1 MSNRCARWW
10 TRFCVIEQE
19 YQALSDE
26 ELRAKAAGWKA
37 EISAIEDPEERERRL
52 DAVLPEAFAAVKN
65 AARRMTERHM
75 TFPVCDQPATW
86 NMIHFDVQLVGGI
99 CLHRGK
105 IAEMATGEGKTLV
118 ATLPLFLN
126 ALAGRGA
133 HLVTTNDYLARRDS
147 EWMGQLYGFLG
158 LTTGVL
164 QHDQPPEVRREQ
176 YAADITYGMNSEF
189 GFDYLRDNGMATSK
203 EQQVQRGHAFA
214 IVDEVDSILIDEAR
228 VPLIISGPATV
239 STHQFD
245 KYKPLVEQLVLKQT
259 MLCNRLCSEAEEL
272 WAQGKTEEFGKMLT
286 KVKFGQPRNKGL
298 LRAQEDPEKRR
309 AIDKAE
315 LSFYTDAR
323 KEELF
328 ALKEEL
334 FFTID
339 ERAHESDLSEQG
351 RTYMSPEDPDAFV
364 LPDLM
369 LQFAEIDTAPLTP
382 EQKAEEKSKRQ
393 AYMDQQ
399 SERIHNISQLLRAY
413 CLFEKD
419 VNYVVE
425 EGKVV
430 IVDEF
435 TGRKMTGRRWSDGL
449 HGAVEAKE
457 GVTVDRETQTLATIT
472 IQNYF
477 RLYYKLAGMTGT
489 AETEANEFHD
499 VYKLDVAVIP
509 TNQPCVREDLNDLIY
524 KTRREKFSAVV
535 QEIKTVHAKGQPVL
549 VGTVSVE
556 QSEVLSRMLKREK
569 IPHAVLNAKYHMQEA
584 EIVARAGQKGAVT
597 ISTNMA
603 GRGTDI
609 KLGEG
614 VAGLGG
620 LYVCG
625 TERHESRRIDRQL
638 RGRCARQGDP
648 GMSRFYVSFEDDLM
662 RNFGAADRM
671 TRMMER
677 FGLQEGESLEHPWLN
692 KSVETA
698 QKRVEQRNYL
708 IRKRSLEFDDV
719 MNNQREVIYG
729 WRNDAINTDDPRPL
743 IYEVIDEAIP
753 EKVISFLPPD
763 DEKNFEGLLNWVNI
777 TFPLGLSK
785 DAGELEGKD
794 AAEVSNFLIE
804 KIKKSY
810 ELKCAHEEAEAI
822 RFLERHIMLSAID
835 RLWQEHL
842 YGMDSLREAVYLRA
856 YGQKDPLI
864 EFKTEAYEMF
874 TELMGN
880 MKSEILHNLFRST
893 SNIMAF
899 EQFLSSLPQF
909 LIAPDETGGSSQT
922 AVPGTRGS
930 DPGQQIDSADATPPT
945 GTVERRVRSR
955 VWKRLSNRGTT
966 PSPSRSKWAA
976 TTHALA
982 AAARSSRTAAAAWP
996 EGRMAPLN
1004 PSSGGPWP
1012 SPRTRRRCFPP
1023 R

>member
-1 MSNRCARWW
+1 MITWLIKK
-10 TRFCVIEQE
+10 VIGSKNSRLIKSLRPLVDRINQLEVE
-19 YQALSDE
+19 YQTLTDDQ
-26 ELRAKAAGWKA
+26 LKAKAMAWKE
-37 EISAIEDPEERERRL
+37 EISKIEIPEVQQHQLNE
-52 DAVLPEAFAAVKN
+52 VLPEAFAAVKN
-65 AARRMTERHM
+65 AARRLTERKH
-75 TFPVCDQPATW
+75 TFTVCDQEASW
-86 NMIHFDVQLVGGI
+86 NMVHFDTQLIGGI
-99 CLHRGK
+99 CLHRGM

-133 HLVTTNDYLARRDS
+133 HLVTTNDYLARRDA
-147 EWMGQLYGFLG
+147 EWMGQIYGLLG
-158 LTTGVL
+158 MTTGVL
-164 QHDQPPEVRREQ
+164 QHDQSPDVRREQ
-176 YAADITYGMNSEF
+176 YHSDITYGMNSEF
-189 GFDYLRDNGMATSK
+189 GFDYLRDNGMASSK
-203 EQQVQRGHAFA
+203 EQQVQRGHFFA

-228 VPLIISGPATV
+228 TPLIISGPATV
-239 STHQFD
+239 STHQYD
-245 KYKPLVEQLVLKQT
+245 KFKPLVEQLVRKQT
-259 MLCNRLCSEAEEL
+259 QLCNRLVSDAEEL
-272 WAQGKTEEFGKMLT
+272 WKDGKTEDFGRMMF
-286 KVKFGQPRNKGL
+286 KVKVGQPRNKGL
-298 LRAQEDPEKRR
+298 LRAQEEADKRR

-334 FFTID
+334 FFAID
-339 ERAHESDLSEQG
+339 ERAHEADLSDQG
-351 RTYMSPEDPDAFV
+351 RDFMSPDDPNAFV
-364 LPDLM
+364 LPDLIT
-369 LQFAEIDTAPLTP
+369 QFAEIDNDERLDLP
-382 EQKAEEKSKRQ
+382 QKAEEKGKRQ
-393 AYMDQQ
+393 AYMDVQ

-457 GVTVDRETQTLATIT
+457 GVTIDRETQTLATIT

-489 AETEANEFHD
+489 AETEANEFSD
-499 VYKLDVAVIP
+499 VYKLNVAVIP
-509 TNQPCVREDLNDLIY
+509 TNRPCVREDLNDLIY
-524 KTRREKFSAVV
+524 KTRREKFNAAV
-535 QEIKTVHAKGQPVL
+535 QEIKAAHAKNQPVL

-569 IPHAVLNAKYHMQEA
+569 IPHAVLNAKYHAQEA
-584 EIVARAGQKGAVT
+584 DIVARAGQPGAVT

-609 KLGEG
+609 KLGAG
-614 VAGLGG
+614 VADHGG
-620 LYVCG
+620 LYVIG

-648 GMSRFYVSFEDDLM
+648 GMSRFFVSFEDDLM

-698 QKRVEQRNYL
+698 QKRVEQRNYM

-729 WRNDAINTDDPRPL
+729 WRNDAINVEDPRPL
-743 IYEVIDEAIP
+743 IYEVIDEVIP
-753 EKVISFLPPD
+753 QRVEGFIPPNEEGNVD
-763 DEKNFEGLLNWVNI
+763 GLLTWANT
-777 TFPLGLSK
+777 TFPMGLTKENFPIK
-785 DAGELEGKD
+785 DKT
-794 AAEVSNFLIE
+794 AAEVAPMLVD
-804 KIKKSY
+804 KIKLSY
-810 ELKCAHEEAEAI
+810 ERKCAHEEPDSI
-822 RFLERHIMLSAID
+822 RFLERHIMLNAID

-864 EFKTEAYEMF
+864 EFKTEAYDMF

-880 MKSEILHNLFRST
+880 IKGEILHNLFRST
-893 SNIMAF
+893 SNLLAF
-899 EQFLSSLPQF
+899 ENFLSSLPQF
-909 LIAPDETGGSSQT
+909 LT
-922 AVPGTRGS
+922 
-930 DPGQQIDSADATPPT
+930 SADESG
-945 GTVERRVRSR
+945 GTAQTSA
-955 VWKRLSNRGTT
+955 
-966 PSPSRSKWAA
+966 PPSR
-976 TTHALA
+976 
-982 AAARSSRTAAAAWP
+982 P
-996 EGRMAPLN
+996 IEPG
-1004 PSSGGPWP
+1004 P
-1012 SPRTRRRCFPP
+1012 SPRLHGGPP
-1023 R
+1023 NGAKEPEITLESALGHREPVQPQKVGRNDPCPCGSGRKYKNCCGRVA

>member
-1 MSNRCARWW
+1 MINWLIKKVIGSKNARMVKSLAPLVA
-10 TRFCVIEQE
+10 RINQLESE
-19 YQALSDE
+19 YQALSDD
-26 ELRAKAAGWKA
+26 ELRAKVAAWKA
-37 EISAIEDPEERERRL
+37 EISAIEDYDERERKL
-52 DAVLPEAFAAVKN
+52 EEVLPEAFAAVKN
-65 AARRMTERHM
+65 AARRMNDRQM
-75 TFPVCDQPATW
+75 TFTVCDMPVSW
-86 NMIHFDVQLVGGI
+86 YMVHFDVQLIGGI
-99 CLHRGK
+99 CLHRGM
-105 IAEMATGEGKTLV
+105 ISEMATGEGKTLV
-118 ATLPLFLN
+118 ATLALFLN
-126 ALAGRGA
+126 ALSGRGA

-164 QHDQPPEVRREQ
+164 QHDQPPDVRREMYQ
-176 YAADITYGMNSEF
+176 RDITYGMNSEF
-189 GFDYLRDNGMATSK
+189 GFDYLRDNGMATSQ
-203 EQQVQRGHAFA
+203 EQQVQRGHNYA

-245 KYKPLVEQLVLKQT
+245 KYKPIVEELVKKQS
-259 MLCNRLCSEAEEL
+259 MLCNRLYSEAEEA
-272 WAQGKTEEFGKMLT
+272 WAAGDHEKFGHNMF
-286 KVKFGQPRNKGL
+286 KVKLGQPRNKGL
-298 LRAQEDPEKRR
+298 MRSMEDPEKRR
-309 AIDKAE
+309 AIEKTE
-315 LSFYTDAR
+315 LSFYADAR
-323 KEELF
+323 KEEMF

-339 ERAHESDLSEQG
+339 ERAHESDLSDQG
-351 RTYMSPEDPDAFV
+351 REFMSPGDPDAFV

-369 LQFAEIDTAPLTP
+369 TQFAEIDQDTRLDAA
-382 EQKAEEKSKRQ
+382 QKIEEKAKRQ

-419 VNYVVE
+419 VQYVVE

-457 GVTVDRETQTLATIT
+457 GVVVDKETQTLATIT

-477 RLYYKLAGMTGT
+477 RLYQKLAGMTGT
-489 AETEANEFHD
+489 AETEANEFSD
-499 VYKLDVAVIP
+499 VYKLQVAVIP
-509 TNQPCVREDLNDLIY
+509 TNRPCVREDLNDLIY
-524 KTRREKFSAVV
+524 KTRREKFNAVIN
-535 QEIKTVHAKGQPVL
+535 EIKTVHAKGQPVL

-556 QSEVLSRMLKREK
+556 QSEILSRMLKREK
-569 IPHAVLNAKYHMQEA
+569 IPHAVLNAKYHLQEA
-584 EIVARAGQKGAVT
+584 EIVARAGQPGAVP

-609 KLGEG
+609 KLGPG
-614 VAGLGG
+614 VAEVGG
-620 LYVCG
+620 LYVVG

-648 GMSRFYVSFEDDLM
+648 GMSRFFVSFEDDLM

-719 MNNQREVIYG
+719 MNKQREVIYG
-729 WRNDAINTDDPRPL
+729 WRNEAINNADPRPL

-753 EKVISFLPPD
+753 EKVIFFLPPD
-763 DEKNFEGLLNWVNI
+763 DEQNLDGLFTWVNN
-777 TFPLGLSK
+777 TFPLGISPDDDGLR
-785 DAGELEGKD
+785 GKD
-794 AAEVSNFLIE
+794 SAAVSNYLIE

-810 ELKCAHEEAEAI
+810 ELKCAHEEPEAL

-835 RLWQEHL
+835 KLWQEHL

-874 TELMGN
+874 TELMAN
-880 MKSEILHNLFRST
+880 MKNEILHNLFRST

-899 EQFLSSLPQF
+899 EQFLSSLPHF
-909 LIAPDETGGSSQT
+909 LTAPELDGDHSAEPAPRPAPARASAPLPDSNGMGSLDEAFES
-922 AVPGTRGS
+922 
-930 DPGQQIDSADATPPT
+930 
-945 GTVERRVRSR
+945 RRV
-955 VWKRLSNRGTT
+955 
-966 PSPSRSKWAA
+966 
-976 TTHALA
+976 
-982 AAARSSRTAAAAWP
+982 P
-996 EGRMAPLN
+996 EVAPLKVGRN
-1004 PSSGGPWP
+1004 DPCPCGSGKKFKNCCGKAG
-1012 SPRTRRRCFPP
+1012 
-1023 R
+1023 

>member
-1 MSNRCARWW
+1 MINWLIKKVIGSKNARMVKSLWPIVE
-10 TRFCVIEQE
+10 RINQLESE
-19 YQALSDE
+19 YQALSDD
-26 ELRAKAAGWKA
+26 ELRAKVAGWKT
-37 EISAIEDPEERERRL
+37 EVSAIEDYEERERKL
-52 DAVLPEAFAAVKN
+52 EEVLPEAFAAVKS
-65 AARRMTERHM
+65 AARRMNDRQHNFT
-75 TFPVCDQPATW
+75 VCDMPVSW
-86 NMIHFDVQLVGGI
+86 YMVHFDVQLIGGI
-99 CLHRGK
+99 CLHRGM
-105 IAEMATGEGKTLV
+105 ISEMATGEGKTLV
-118 ATLPLFLN
+118 ATLALFLN
-126 ALAGRGA
+126 ALSGRGA

-147 EWMGQLYGFLG
+147 EWMGQLYSFLG

-164 QHDQPPEVRREQ
+164 QHDQSPDIRRQ
-176 YAADITYGMNSEF
+176 MYAADITYGMNSEF
-189 GFDYLRDNGMATSK
+189 GFDYLRDNGMATSQ
-203 EQQVQRGHAFA
+203 EQQVQRGHNYA

-245 KYKPLVEQLVLKQT
+245 KYKPIVDELVRKQS
-259 MLCNRLCSEAEEL
+259 MLCNRLYSEAEEA
-272 WAQGKTEEFGKMLT
+272 WTAGEHEKFGLSMF
-286 KVKFGQPRNKGL
+286 KVKLGQPRNKGL
-298 LRAQEDPEKRR
+298 MRAMEDPEKRR
-309 AIDKAE
+309 AIEKAE
-315 LSFYTDAR
+315 LSFYADAR

-339 ERAHESDLSEQG
+339 ERAHESDLSDQG
-351 RTYMSPEDPDAFV
+351 REFMSPGDPDAFV

-369 LQFAEIDTAPLTP
+369 TQFAEIDQDTRLDAA
-382 EQKAEEKSKRQ
+382 QKIEEKAKRQ

-419 VNYVVE
+419 VQYVVE

-457 GVTVDRETQTLATIT
+457 GVVVDKETQTLATIT

-477 RLYYKLAGMTGT
+477 RLYQKLAGMTGT
-489 AETEANEFHD
+489 AETEANEFSD
-499 VYKLDVAVIP
+499 VYKLQVAVIP

-524 KTRREKFSAVV
+524 KTRREKFSAVIN
-535 QEIKTVHAKGQPVL
+535 EIKTVHAKNQPVL

-556 QSEVLSRMLKREK
+556 QSEILSRMLKREK
-569 IPHAVLNAKYHMQEA
+569 IPHAVLNAKYHLQEA
-584 EIVARAGQKGAVT
+584 EIVARAGQPGSVT

-609 KLGEG
+609 KLGPG
-614 VAGLGG
+614 VADVGG
-620 LYVCG
+620 LYVVG

-648 GMSRFYVSFEDDLM
+648 GMSRFFVSFEDDLM

-719 MNNQREVIYG
+719 MNKQREVIYG
-729 WRNDAINTDDPRPL
+729 WRNEAIIGADPRPL

-753 EKVISFLPPD
+753 EKVIFFLPPD
-763 DEKNFEGLLNWVNI
+763 DEQNLDGLFTWVNN
-777 TFPLGLSK
+777 TFPLGLSPE
-785 DAGELEGKD
+785 AEGLAGKD
-794 AAEVSNFLIE
+794 SATVSNFLVD

-810 ELKCAHEEAEAI
+810 ELKCAHEEPEAL

-835 RLWQEHL
+835 KLWQEHL

-874 TELMGN
+874 TELMAN
-880 MKSEILHNLFRST
+880 MKNEILHNLFRST

-899 EQFLSSLPQF
+899 EQFLSSLPHF
-909 LIAPDETGGSSQT
+909 LTAPELDGDHSAEPAPTRAAPARPSAPPPDSNGMGSLDEAFESRRHPVEAHPLKVGRNDPCPCGSGKKFKNCCGK
-922 AVPGTRGS
+922 AG
-930 DPGQQIDSADATPPT
+930 
-945 GTVERRVRSR
+945 
-955 VWKRLSNRGTT
+955 
-966 PSPSRSKWAA
+966 
-976 TTHALA
+976 
-982 AAARSSRTAAAAWP
+982 
-996 EGRMAPLN
+996 
-1004 PSSGGPWP
+1004 
-1012 SPRTRRRCFPP
+1012 
-1023 R
+1023 

>member
-1 MSNRCARWW
+1 MIKWLIKKVIGSKNARLV
-10 TRFCVIEQE
+10 RSMGPVVARINGIEKELQKLTDDE
-19 YQALSDE
+19 LKAKTFAWKDELS
-26 ELRAKAAGWKA
+26 K
-37 EISAIEDPEERERRL
+37 IEDPDQQQLRL
-52 DAVLPEAFAAVKN
+52 NQILPEAFAVVKN
-65 AARRMTERHM
+65 AARRLTERQHSF
-75 TFPVCDQPATW
+75 TVCDQPATW
-86 NMIHFDVQLVGGI
+86 NMVHFDVQLIGGM
-99 CLHRGK
+99 CLHRGM

-118 ATLPLFLN
+118 ATLPLYLN
-126 ALAGRGA
+126 ALTGRGV
-133 HLVTTNDYLARRDS
+133 HLITTNDYLARRDA

-158 LTTGVL
+158 LTTGII
-164 QHDQPPEVRREQ
+164 QHDQMPDLRREQ
-176 YAADITYGMNSEF
+176 YIADITYGMNSEF
-189 GFDYLRDNGMATSK
+189 GFDYLRDNGMASSK
-203 EQQVQRGHAFA
+203 EQQVQRGHQFA

-228 VPLIISGPATV
+228 TPLIISGPATV

-245 KYKPLVEQLVLKQT
+245 KFKPLVDQLVRKQT
-259 MLCNRLCSEAEEL
+259 MLCNRLCSEADEM
-272 WAQGKTEEFGKMLT
+272 WAQGKVEEFGRTMF
-286 KVKFGQPRNKGL
+286 KVKLGQPRNKGL
-298 LRAQEDPEKRR
+298 LRAQEDPDKRR
-309 AIDKAE
+309 AIDKGE
-315 LSFYTDAR
+315 LSFYADAR

-351 RTYMSPEDPDAFV
+351 REFMSPGDPNAFV
-364 LPDLM
+364 LPDLIT
-369 LQFAEIDTAPLTP
+369 QFAEIDQNTSLTP
-382 EQKAEEKSKRQ
+382 AQKAEEKSTRQ
-393 AYMDQQ
+393 AFMDQQ
-399 SERIHNISQLLRAY
+399 GERIHNISQLLKAY

-435 TGRKMTGRRWSDGL
+435 TGRKMSGRRWSDGL

-457 GVTVDRETQTLATIT
+457 GVTIDRETQTLATIT

-489 AETEANEFHD
+489 AETEANEFSD
-499 VYKLDVAVIP
+499 VYKLEVAVIP
-509 TNQPCVREDLNDLIY
+509 TNRPVIREDLNDLIY
-524 KTRREKFSAVV
+524 KTRREKINAVI
-535 QEIKTVHAKGQPVL
+535 QEIKTAHAKGQPVL

-556 QSEVLSRMLKREK
+556 QSEIFSRMLKREK
-569 IPHAVLNAKYHMQEA
+569 IPHAVLNAKFHMQEA
-584 EIVARAGQKGAVT
+584 EIVARAGQPGAVT

-609 KLGEG
+609 KLGQG
-614 VAGLGG
+614 VSDLGG
-620 LYVCG
+620 LYVIG

-648 GMSRFYVSFEDDLM
+648 GLSRFYVSFEDDLM

-708 IRKRSLEFDDV
+708 ARKRSLDFDDV
-719 MNNQREVIYG
+719 MNKQREVIYG
-729 WRNDAINTDDPRPL
+729 WRNEAINALDVRPL

-763 DEKNFEGLLNWVNI
+763 DEKNYDALINWLNV
-777 TFPLGLSK
+777 TFPLGLTKESSGF
-785 DAGELEGKD
+785 DGKNAD
-794 AAEVSNFLIE
+794 EVSNALIE
-804 KIKKSY
+804 KLKKSY
-810 ELKCAHEEAEAI
+810 ELKCAHEEPDAI
-822 RFLERHIMLSAID
+822 RFLERAIMLSAID

-864 EFKTEAYEMF
+864 EFKNEAYEMF

-880 MKSEILHNLFRST
+880 IKGEILHNLFRST
-893 SNIMAF
+893 SNLMAF
-899 EQFLSSLPQF
+899 EKFLANLPQF
-909 LIAPDETGGSSQT
+909 LIAPDEAGGASQT
-922 AVPGTRGS
+922 PMPGSRAPEARPPQPQPQLDGPNGNDEGPEPSIDRAASRPAPQPPKVGRNDPCPCGS
-930 DPGQQIDSADATPPT
+930 GKKYKNCC
-945 GTVERRVRSR
+945 G
-955 VWKRLSNRGTT
+955 
-966 PSPSRSKWAA
+966 
-976 TTHALA
+976 
-982 AAARSSRTAAAAWP
+982 RTA
-996 EGRMAPLN
+996 
-1004 PSSGGPWP
+1004 
-1012 SPRTRRRCFPP
+1012 
-1023 R
+1023 